1 MTLARQHVSRS
12 LALVLLALLLALG
25 LGLWWYGQVRTSWAS
40 TPSASSAQIMG
51 VKAITPTHGA
61 LLPPVAL
68 SGELGA
74 TYSAKDVL
82 AYLTQHGDPSGL
94 MRTRD
99 GRPPTVIP
107 IQFVGAAQAG
117 AAQAGAAQAGAA
129 MEGSSLSGVKADH
142 LVCLVILR
150 GQFPITNIP
159 GPGNLVPLDQTQ
171 VAATR
176 AVLANQFYTRGEL
189 VFDGT
194 TGNLLGA
201 GISP

>member
-1 MTLARQHVSRS
+1 MTLARQHISRR

-40 TPSASSAQIMG
+40 SPSTGSAQTMG
-51 VKAITPTHGA
+51 VKAITPTRGA
-61 LLPPVAL
+61 VLPPVAL

-74 TYSAKDVL
+74 TYTAKDVL

-99 GRPPTVIP
+99 GRPPTVVS
-107 IQFVGAAQAG
+107 IQFI
-117 AAQAGAAQAGAA
+117 GAAQAGAA
-129 MEGSSLSGVKADH
+129 MEGSSMSGVRADH

-159 GPGNLVPLDQTQ
+159 GPGSLVPLDQTQ

-176 AVLANQFYTRGEL
+176 AVFANQFYTRGEL

-194 TGNLLGA
+194 TGNLLVA
-201 GISP
+201 GIAP